1 MQTLANKMRTIAN
14 EMQTIENRKVWWL
27 GKLALTLQ
35 PEIFNY
41 KLISVN
47 MKKVLF
53 MAALMLAALPTEAQQ
68 VKYSI
73 DGISKEN
80 GKTVYLRDRFSRQIV
95 DSAVVVNG
103 KFSMSGNAEKD
114 AYMGVSAQDALWSVM
129 LFNDGT
135 PVSINLN
142 DSTLKGSPQNERL
155 TRYDIDINAS
165 YSNIMLKVQ
174 SMSEEER
181 KAKEVELTGGLMIA
195 MMKMMTG
202 VEKVFKE
209 ECETLIP
216 VAFISEYQQLYG
228 QQKIDSILA
237 TKPAWANH
245 PIVQQQV
252 KEWDYQK
259 AQEEKKNAFI
269 GQQFIDLEEADP
281 DGNMHKLS
289 EYVGKGKWVLVD
301 FWASWCGPCKAEMP
315 NVVAAYEKYHAK
327 GFDIVG
333 LSFDNKKEPWVKDI
347 ENLKMP
353 WTHLSDLKGWN
364 TVAAKVYGVN
374 SIPDN
379 LLIDPQGKIVA
390 RGLRAQGLQAK
401 LKEIFGE

>member
-1 MQTLANKMRTIAN
+1 
-14 EMQTIENRKVWWL
+14 
-27 GKLALTLQ
+27 
-35 PEIFNY
+35 
-41 KLISVN
+41 
-47 MKKVLF
+47 MKKVMF
-53 MAALMLAALPTEAQQ
+53 IAALMLAALPTEAQQ
-68 VKYSI
+68 VKYTI
-73 DGISKEN
+73 NGISKDN
-80 GKTVYLRDRFSRQIV
+80 GKTVSLIDRKTNQTVNTATVV
-95 DSAVVVNG
+95 DG
-103 KFSMSGNAEKD
+103 KFTMNGNAEKD
-114 AYMGVSAQDALWSVM
+114 AFMAIGIKENPWATIF
-129 LFNDGT
+129 FNDGT
-135 PVSINLN
+135 PMTINLN
-142 DSTLKGSPQNERL
+142 DSTLKGSPLNERL
-155 TRYDIDINAS
+155 VRYDIDINAP
-165 YSNIMLKVQ
+165 YANYMIKIQ

-181 KAKEVELTGGLMIA
+181 KAKEVELAGGLMIA

-209 ECETLIP
+209 ERETLIP
-216 VAFISEYQQLYG
+216 VAFISEYQQMFG
-228 QQKIDSILA
+228 QQKLDSVLA
-237 TKPAWANH
+237 TKPVWASH
-245 PIVQQQV
+245 PIVKSLVDHAAQ
-252 KEWDYQK
+252 QK
-259 AQEEKKNAFI
+259 ALEEKKLAFI
-269 GQQFIDLEEADP
+269 GKQFIDLEEADP

-315 NVVAAYEKYHAK
+315 NVVAAYEKYHDK

-364 TVAAKVYGVN
+364 TVASEVYGVN

-390 RGLRAQGLQAK
+390 RGLRAQGLQDK

>member
-1 MQTLANKMRTIAN
+1 
-14 EMQTIENRKVWWL
+14 
-27 GKLALTLQ
+27 
-35 PEIFNY
+35 
-41 KLISVN
+41 
-47 MKKVLF
+47 MKKVMF
-53 MAALMLAALPTEAQQ
+53 IAALMLAVLPTEAQQ

-73 DGISKEN
+73 NGISKDN
-80 GKTVYLRDRFSRQIV
+80 GKTVSLIDRKTNQTVNTATVV
-95 DSAVVVNG
+95 DG
-103 KFSMSGNAEKD
+103 KFTMNGNAEKD
-114 AYMGVSAQDALWSVM
+114 AFMAIGIKENPWATIF
-129 LFNDGT
+129 FNDGT
-135 PVSINLN
+135 PMTINLN

-155 TRYDIDINAS
+155 TRYDIDINAP
-165 YSNIMLKVQ
+165 YANYMIKIQ

-181 KAKEVELTGGLMIA
+181 KAKEVELAGGLMIA

-209 ECETLIP
+209 ERETLIP
-216 VAFISEYQQLYG
+216 VAFISEYQQMFG
-228 QQKIDSILA
+228 QEKFDSVLA
-237 TKPAWANH
+237 TKPVWASH
-245 PIVQQQV
+245 PIVKSLVDHAAQ
-252 KEWDYQK
+252 QK
-259 AQEEKKNAFI
+259 ALEEKKLAFI
-269 GQQFIDLEEADP
+269 GKQFIDLEEADP
-281 DGNMHKLS
+281 DGKMHKLS

-315 NVVAAYEKYHAK
+315 NVVAAYEKYHDK

-364 TVAAKVYGVN
+364 TVASEVYGVN

-390 RGLRAQGLQAK
+390 RGLRAQGLHAK

>member
-1 MQTLANKMRTIAN
+1 
-14 EMQTIENRKVWWL
+14 
-27 GKLALTLQ
+27 
-35 PEIFNY
+35 
-41 KLISVN
+41 
-47 MKKVLF
+47 MKKVMF
-53 MAALMLAALPTEAQQ
+53 IAALMMAVLPTEAQQ

-73 DGISKEN
+73 NGISKDN
-80 GKTVYLRDRFSRQIV
+80 GKTVSLIDRKTNQTVNTATVV
-95 DSAVVVNG
+95 DG
-103 KFSMSGNAEKD
+103 KFTMNGNAEKD
-114 AYMGVSAQDALWSVM
+114 AFMAIGIKENPWATIF
-129 LFNDGT
+129 FNDGT
-135 PVSINLN
+135 PMTINLN

-155 TRYDIDINAS
+155 TRYDIDINAP
-165 YSNIMLKVQ
+165 YANYMIKIQ

-181 KAKEVELTGGLMIA
+181 KAKEVELAGGLMIA

-209 ECETLIP
+209 ERETLIP
-216 VAFISEYQQLYG
+216 VAFISEYQQMFG
-228 QQKIDSILA
+228 QQKLDSVLA
-237 TKPAWANH
+237 TKPVWASH
-245 PIVQQQV
+245 PIVKSLVDHAAQ
-252 KEWDYQK
+252 QK
-259 AQEEKKNAFI
+259 ALEEKKLAFI
-269 GQQFIDLEEADP
+269 GKQFIDLEEADP

-315 NVVAAYEKYHAK
+315 NVVAAYEKYHDK

-347 ENLKMP
+347 AELKMP

-364 TVAAKVYGVN
+364 TVASEVYGVN

-390 RGLRAQGLQAK
+390 RGLRAQGLHAK